1 MTAFPAVA
9 LPSHSPEA
17 DRCSRVFLRTLPS
30 GFFHKHSSASL
41 PSYSPEADR
50 CSRVFL
56 QTMPSGFFH
65 KHSSVN
71 LPPHSPEAD
80 RCSRV
85 FLRTILT
92 GFFHKHSSGSR
103 IAVTSLPRPPEIP
116 CFFFPQSCRAFSM
129 TAFPSG
135 ALPLHSPEADR
146 CSRVFL
152 RTLPSGFFHK
162 HSSGSRIAV
171 TSLPRP
177 PEIPCFFFPQS
188 CRAFSMT
195 AFPAVALPSHAPE
208 ADRCSR
214 VFLQTM
220 PTGFFH
226 KHSSGRR
233 DAGEY
238 KQLSAAEAY
247 PRVQK

>member
-1 MTAFPAVA
+1 MSARKDPGFYISDARSLICKNGNTSVA

-17 DRCSRVFLRTLPS
+17 DRCSRVFL
-30 GFFHKHSSASL
+30 
-41 PSYSPEADR
+41 
-50 CSRVFL
+50 
-56 QTMPSGFFH
+56 QTMP
-65 KHSSVN
+65 
-71 LPPHSPEAD
+71 
-80 RCSRV
+80 
-85 FLRTILT
+85 T
-92 GFFHKHSSGSR
+92 GFFHKHSSGRR

-162 HSSGSRIAV
+162 HSSA
-171 TSLPRP
+171 SLP
-177 PEIPCFFFPQS
+177 S
-188 CRAFSMT
+188 YS
-195 AFPAVALPSHAPE
+195 PE

-220 PTGFFH
+220 PTGFFHKHSSVNLPSYSPEADRCSRVFLRTILTGFFH

>member
-1 MTAFPAVA
+1 MPERIRRFYISDARSLICKNGNTSVA
-9 LPSHSPEA
+9 LPPHSPEADRCSRVFLWTLPSGFFHKHSSAGLPSYSPEA
-17 DRCSRVFLRTLPS
+17 DRCSRVFLRTLPT

-56 QTMPSGFFH
+56 RTIPTGFFH

-71 LPPHSPEAD
+71 LPSYSPEAD

-92 GFFHKHSSGSR
+92 GFFHKHSSGRR

-135 ALPLHSPEADR
+135 ALPSHSPEADR

-152 RTLPSGFFHK
+152 RTIPTGFFHK

-171 TSLPRP
+171 IL
-177 PEIPCFFFPQS
+177 
-188 CRAFSMT
+188 
-195 AFPAVALPSHAPE
+195 
-208 ADRCSR
+208 SR
-214 VFLQTM
+214 
-220 PTGFFH
+220 
-226 KHSSGRR
+226 S
-233 DAGEY
+233 
-238 KQLSAAEAY
+238 
-247 PRVQK
+247 

>member
-1 MTAFPAVA
+1 MSPPQRKTCFGDLSARKDPAVLDKQILVHLSA
-9 LPSHSPEA
+9 KTAARQAHCRYTLPKLTGVPAFSFRQCRRAS
-17 DRCSRVFLRTLPS
+17 SISTLPS
-30 GFFHKHSSASL
+30 GAL

-56 QTMPSGFFH
+56 
-65 KHSSVN
+65 
-71 LPPHSPEAD
+71 
-80 RCSRV
+80 
-85 FLRTILT
+85 RTIPT
-92 GFFHKHSSGSR
+92 GFFHKHSSGR
-103 IAVTSLPRPPEIP
+103 
-116 CFFFPQSCRAFSM
+116 
-129 TAFPSG
+129 
-135 ALPLHSPEADR
+135 
-146 CSRVFL
+146 
-152 RTLPSGFFHK
+152 
-162 HSSGSRIAV
+162 RIAV

-195 AFPAVALPSHAPE
+195 AFPAVALPPHSPE

>member
-1 MTAFPAVA
+1 MRVLHNGKHASATYLPERIRRFYISDARSLICKNGNTSVA
-9 LPSHSPEA
+9 LPPHSPEA
-17 DRCSRVFLRTLPS
+17 DRCSRVFLQTMPT

-56 QTMPSGFFH
+56 
-65 KHSSVN
+65 
-71 LPPHSPEAD
+71 
-80 RCSRV
+80 
-85 FLRTILT
+85 
-92 GFFHKHSSGSR
+92 
-103 IAVTSLPRPPEIP
+103 
-116 CFFFPQSCRAFSM
+116 
-129 TAFPSG
+129 
-135 ALPLHSPEADR
+135 
-146 CSRVFL
+146 

-162 HSSGSRIAV
+162 HSSGRRIAV

-195 AFPAVALPSHAPE
+195 AFPAGALPLHSPE

-226 KHSSGRR
+226 KHSSVSR

>member
-1 MTAFPAVA
+1 MPTGFFHKHSSGR
-9 LPSHSPEA
+9 LPSYSPEA

-30 GFFHKHSSASL
+30 GFFHKHSSG
-41 PSYSPEADR
+41 
-50 CSRVFL
+50 SRV
-56 QTMPSGFFH
+56 
-65 KHSSVN
+65 
-71 LPPHSPEAD
+71 
-80 RCSRV
+80 
-85 FLRTILT
+85 
-92 GFFHKHSSGSR
+92 
-103 IAVTSLPRPPEIP
+103 AVTSLPRPPEIP

-162 HSSGSRIAV
+162 HSSV
-171 TSLPRP
+171 SLP
-177 PEIPCFFFPQS
+177 S
-188 CRAFSMT
+188 YS
-195 AFPAVALPSHAPE
+195 PE

-214 VFLQTM
+214 VFLRTL

>member
-1 MTAFPAVA
+1 MPTGFFHKHSSVN
-9 LPSHSPEA
+9 LPSYSPEADRCSRVFLRTISTGFFHKHSSVSLPPHSPEA

-30 GFFHKHSSASL
+30 
-41 PSYSPEADR
+41 
-50 CSRVFL
+50 
-56 QTMPSGFFH
+56 
-65 KHSSVN
+65 
-71 LPPHSPEAD
+71 
-80 RCSRV
+80 
-85 FLRTILT
+85 

-152 RTLPSGFFHK
+152 RTIL
-162 HSSGSRIAV
+162 
-171 TSLPRP
+171 
-177 PEIPCFFFPQS
+177 
-188 CRAFSMT
+188 
-195 AFPAVALPSHAPE
+195 
-208 ADRCSR
+208 
-214 VFLQTM
+214 
-220 PTGFFH
+220 TGFFH

>member
-1 MTAFPAVA
+1 MRVLHNEKHASATYLPERIRRFYISDARSLICKNGNTSVA
-9 LPSHSPEA
+9 LPPHSPEA
-17 DRCSRVFLRTLPS
+17 DRCSRVFLQTMPT
-30 GFFHKHSSASL
+30 GFFHKHSSVNL

-56 QTMPSGFFH
+56 
-65 KHSSVN
+65 
-71 LPPHSPEAD
+71 
-80 RCSRV
+80 
-85 FLRTILT
+85 RTIPT

-103 IAVTSLPRPPEIP
+103 VAVTSLPRPPEIP

-162 HSSGSRIAV
+162 HSSV
-171 TSLPRP
+171 SLP
-177 PEIPCFFFPQS
+177 S
-188 CRAFSMT
+188 YS
-195 AFPAVALPSHAPE
+195 PE

-214 VFLQTM
+214 VFLRTL

>member
-1 MTAFPAVA
+1 MP
-9 LPSHSPEA
+9 PHSPEA

-30 GFFHKHSSASL
+30 GFFHKHSSG
-41 PSYSPEADR
+41 R
-50 CSRVFL
+50 
-56 QTMPSGFFH
+56 
-65 KHSSVN
+65 
-71 LPPHSPEAD
+71 
-80 RCSRV
+80 
-85 FLRTILT
+85 
-92 GFFHKHSSGSR
+92 R

-152 RTLPSGFFHK
+152 QTMPTGFFHKHSSAGLPSYSPEADRCSRVFLRTLPTGFFHKHSSVNLPSYSPEADRCSRVFLRTILTGFFHK
-162 HSSGSRIAV
+162 HSSGRRIAV

-195 AFPAVALPSHAPE
+195 AFPSGALPSHSPE

-214 VFLQTM
+214 VFLRTIS
-220 PTGFFH
+220 TGFFH

>member
-1 MTAFPAVA
+1 MHGTSKNQPLLCESSTTKNMLRRLVCPKGSGGFRQANPRSFICKNGGTA
-9 LPSHSPEA
+9 
-17 DRCSRVFLRTLPS
+17 
-30 GFFHKHSSASL
+30 
-41 PSYSPEADR
+41 
-50 CSRVFL
+50 
-56 QTMPSGFFH
+56 
-65 KHSSVN
+65 
-71 LPPHSPEAD
+71 
-80 RCSRV
+80 
-85 FLRTILT
+85 
-92 GFFHKHSSGSR
+92 
-103 IAVTSLPRPPEIP
+103 
-116 CFFFPQSCRAFSM
+116 
-129 TAFPSG
+129 G

-152 RTLPSGFFHK
+152 QTMPTGFFHK
-162 HSSGSRIAV
+162 HSSASRIAA

-195 AFPAVALPSHAPE
+195 AFPAGALPSHSPE

>member
-1 MTAFPAVA
+1 MLRRLICPKGSGGFRQANPRSFICKNGGTAGA

-17 DRCSRVFLRTLPS
+17 DQCSRVFLQTMPTR
-30 GFFHKHSSASL
+30 FFHKHSSVNL

-56 QTMPSGFFH
+56 QTMP
-65 KHSSVN
+65 
-71 LPPHSPEAD
+71 
-80 RCSRV
+80 
-85 FLRTILT
+85 T

-152 RTLPSGFFHK
+152 
-162 HSSGSRIAV
+162 
-171 TSLPRP
+171 
-177 PEIPCFFFPQS
+177 
-188 CRAFSMT
+188 
-195 AFPAVALPSHAPE
+195 
-208 ADRCSR
+208 
-214 VFLQTM
+214 QTM

>member
-1 MTAFPAVA
+1 MRVLHNEKHASATCLPERIRRFYISDARSLICKNGNTSVA
-9 LPSHSPEA
+9 LPSYSPEA

-30 GFFHKHSSASL
+30 GFFHKQSSVNL

-56 QTMPSGFFH
+56 QTMP
-65 KHSSVN
+65 
-71 LPPHSPEAD
+71 
-80 RCSRV
+80 
-85 FLRTILT
+85 T

-152 RTLPSGFFHK
+152 RTIL
-162 HSSGSRIAV
+162 
-171 TSLPRP
+171 
-177 PEIPCFFFPQS
+177 
-188 CRAFSMT
+188 
-195 AFPAVALPSHAPE
+195 
-208 ADRCSR
+208 
-214 VFLQTM
+214 
-220 PTGFFH
+220 TGFFH

-233 DAGEY
+233 IAVT
-238 KQLSAAEAY
+238 LS
-247 PRVQK
+247 RS

>member
-1 MTAFPAVA
+1 MRVLHNGKHASATYLPERIRRFYISDARSLICKNGNTSVA

-17 DRCSRVFLRTLPS
+17 DRCSRI
-30 GFFHKHSSASL
+30 
-41 PSYSPEADR
+41 
-50 CSRVFL
+50 FL
-56 QTMPSGFFH
+56 QTMP
-65 KHSSVN
+65 
-71 LPPHSPEAD
+71 
-80 RCSRV
+80 
-85 FLRTILT
+85 T
-92 GFFHKHSSGSR
+92 GFFHKHSSGRR

-135 ALPLHSPEADR
+135 ALPSHSPEADR

-162 HSSGSRIAV
+162 HSSV
-171 TSLPRP
+171 N
-177 PEIPCFFFPQS
+177 
-188 CRAFSMT
+188 
-195 AFPAVALPSHAPE
+195 LPSYSPE